1 MGPRANDL
9 VKLAYACD
17 KCEKSYTMKSSL
29 KGHQTTKHNK
39 ALPPKNVTETDIN
52 DELISSLN
60 YSKFDEGNK
69 EMSDISVDAKENE
82 TDDED
87 TDEVLVEA
95 LGNAEPLYLVEETKK
110 ELTMYHS
117 QCIWRMV

>member
-1 MGPRANDL
+1 
-9 VKLAYACD
+9 
-17 KCEKSYTMKSSL
+17 
-29 KGHQTTKHNK
+29 
-39 ALPPKNVTETDIN
+39 
-52 DELISSLN
+52 
-60 YSKFDEGNK
+60 
-69 EMSDISVDAKENE
+69 MSDISVDAKENE